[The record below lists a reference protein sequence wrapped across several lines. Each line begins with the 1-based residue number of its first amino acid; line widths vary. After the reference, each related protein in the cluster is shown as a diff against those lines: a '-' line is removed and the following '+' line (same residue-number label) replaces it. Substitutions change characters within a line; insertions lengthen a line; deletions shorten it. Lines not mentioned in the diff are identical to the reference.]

1 MEFWL
6 RSTFGDERAWQ
17 QPVFGLAEQ
26 AEGQPDRLATLVL
39 AVVRKV
45 PPDQRVTL
53 ATPDHLSPGR
63 LAQLVLGRTSLG
75 QPERLDTQATLA
87 IKG

>member
-1 MEFWL
+1 MAFWL
-6 RSTFGDERAWQ
+6 RSTFGDKRAWQ

-39 AVVRKV
+39 AVDRKA
-45 PPDQRVTL
+45 PLAPLVTL
-53 ATPDHLSPGR
+53 ATLVHLSPDR
-63 LAQLVLGRTSLG
+63 LAQPVLDRTCLG
-75 QPERLDTQATLA
+75 QPERLGTQATLA